1 MNNESRHHRRI
12 LAGAALRHSGYPTI
26 KRALWLAKRQQ
37 ADLYLLHA
45 LDHAPEETVT
55 ETQDDDA
62 REQRAADARHQL
74 ERLQAAHPEIREV
87 RVTTDRCW
95 RALTETA
102 AELEAD
108 LIVIGT
114 HIHGRLQA
122 LLGTTG
128 DQVLQHLS
136 RNVLMVRTE
145 ASPEGQPAADYR
157 HLLVVSDL
165 LPHCSAAARQAAD
178 LAADLGARIT
188 LLHVVEH
195 FPTDR
200 ENDAIAPENEDPL
213 TFRQRTRARDLQAFA
228 AANGLGSAEQRV
240 EVTTGTAG
248 ERVPEVAREIGADLV
263 VLGGPAPTLWHRL
276 LGSRAEAIVNHAP
289 CDCLLV
295 LPPG

>member
-1 MNNESRHHRRI
+1 MNNETRHYRRI
-12 LAGAALRHSGYPTI
+12 LAGAALRHSGFPTI
-26 KRALWLAKRQQ
+26 KRALWLAQREG
-37 ADLYLLHA
+37 AELFLLHA
-45 LDHAPEETVT
+45 LDQSPEELSANDPAA
-55 ETQDDDA
+55 QL
-62 REQRAADARHQL
+62 RAADARHQL
-74 ERLQAAHPEIREV
+74 ERLRAAHPEIREV

-102 AELEAD
+102 VELDAD
-108 LIVIGT
+108 LIIIGT

-136 RNVLMVRTE
+136 RDVLMVRAE
-145 ASPEGQPAADYR
+145 ASPAGQPAADYR

-165 LPHCSAAARQAAD
+165 LPHCVPAAQRAAR
-178 LAADLGARIT
+178 LAANLGARLT

-213 TFRQRTRARDLQAFA
+213 AFRQRTRARDLAAFA
-228 AANGLGSAEQRV
+228 AANGLTAAEQRV

-248 ERVPEVAREIGADLV
+248 ERVPEIASELGADLI
-263 VLGGPAPTLWHRL
+263 VLGGPAPSLKHWL

-295 LPPG
+295 LPPA

>member
-1 MNNESRHHRRI
+1 MNNDARHHRRI
-12 LAGAALRHSGYPTI
+12 LAGAALRHSGFPTI
-26 KRALWLAKRQQ
+26 KRALWLAKLQK
-37 ADLYLLHA
+37 AELFLLHA
-45 LDHAPEETVT
+45 LDHTPEET
-55 ETQDDDA
+55 EAQD
-62 REQRAADARHQL
+62 QTLSLHAADARHQL

-102 AELEAD
+102 VELDAD

-136 RNVLMVRTE
+136 RNVLMVRNE

-157 HLLVVSDL
+157 HLLVVTDL
-165 LPHCSAAARQAAD
+165 FPHCTAAASQAAR
-178 LAADLGARIT
+178 LAADLEARIT

-213 TFRQRTRARDLQAFA
+213 TFRHRSRARDLQSFA
-228 AANGLGSAEQRV
+228 AANGLAAAEQRV

-248 ERVPEVAREIGADLV
+248 ERVPEIAREIGADLV
-263 VLGGPAPTLWHRL
+263 VLGGPAPSLRHRL
-276 LGSRAEAIVNHAP
+276 VGSRAEAIVNHAP

-295 LPPG
+295 LPPE

>member
-1 MNNESRHHRRI
+1 MNNLARHHRRI

-26 KRALWLAKRQQ
+26 KRALWLAKRQK
-37 ADLYLLHA
+37 AELFLLHA
-45 LDHAPEETVT
+45 LDHAPEDIDA
-55 ETQDDDA
+55 QDPA
-62 REQRAADARHQL
+62 LKQLAADARHQL
-74 ERLQAAHPEIREV
+74 DRLQAAHPEIREV

-102 AELEAD
+102 DELEAD

-136 RNVLMVRTE
+136 RDVLMVRTE
-145 ASPEGQPAADYR
+145 ASPAGQPAADYH

-165 LPHCSAAARQAAD
+165 VPHCAAAARQAAH
-178 LAADLGARIT
+178 LAADLDARIT

-213 TFRQRTRARDLQAFA
+213 DFRQRTRARDLQAFA
-228 AANGLGSAEQRV
+228 AANGLAAAEQRV

-248 ERVPEVAREIGADLV
+248 ERVPEIAREIGADLV
-263 VLGGPAPTLWHRL
+263 VLGGPAPSLWHRL

-295 LPPG
+295 LPPA

>member
-1 MNNESRHHRRI
+1 MNNGQLHYQRI

-26 KRALWLAKRQQ
+26 KRALWLAQREG
-37 ADLYLLHA
+37 AELFLVHA
-45 LDHAPEETVT
+45 LDQIPEEGGP
-55 ETQDDDA
+55 EDSA
-62 REQRAADARHQL
+62 SLQRAADARHQL

-102 AELEAD
+102 AEVDAD
-108 LIVIGT
+108 VIVIGT
-114 HIHGRLQA
+114 HIHGRLKA

-128 DQVLQHLS
+128 DEVLQHLS
-136 RNVLMVRTE
+136 RDVLMVRAE
-145 ASPEGQPAADYR
+145 ASQEGQPAADYR

-165 LPHCSAAARQAAD
+165 APHCTAAARQAAR
-178 LAADLGARIT
+178 LAGNMGARVT

-213 TFRQRTRARDLQAFA
+213 AFRQRSRAQELRTFA
-228 AANGLGSAEQRV
+228 AANGLAEAEQRV
-240 EVTTGTAG
+240 AVTTGTAG
-248 ERVPEVAREIGADLV
+248 EVVPEIAREIGADLV
-263 VLGGPAPTLWHRL
+263 VLGGPAPSLKHRL

-295 LPPG
+295 RPPA